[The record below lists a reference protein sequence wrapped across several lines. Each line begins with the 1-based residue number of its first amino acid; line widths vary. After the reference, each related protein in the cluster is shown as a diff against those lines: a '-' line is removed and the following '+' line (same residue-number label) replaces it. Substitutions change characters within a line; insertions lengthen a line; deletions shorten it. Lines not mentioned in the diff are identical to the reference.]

1 LQQPQS
7 SGDATGSNQIST
19 VFSDSLGRTL
29 RNAAHLREHA
39 HMAEAPTAAPI
50 TIVTGSN
57 RGIGRSIAT
66 GLANDGHR
74 LVLTARDDQ
83 RLQSVATELRANGA
97 TVATIAA
104 DLRTEGSVERVLAFT
119 EQTFGKPDVIV
130 SNAGTA
136 PSDKVENTTTEM
148 MQDAFDLHVA
158 VPLAFARHSAKDMK
172 SRGSGCLLHLASSAG
187 LRGYPFTSAY
197 TAAKHGMVGLTRA
210 LHAEL
215 NHKGIQVY
223 GVCPGFVDTDIT
235 RSAAA
240 AVAAKGRTSATDAL
254 ALMGAQNN
262 IGRMHTS
269 DEVAAAVCM
278 LLRDRPAGC
287 IYGLDQEPAAF
298 LE

>member
-1 LQQPQS
+1 
-7 SGDATGSNQIST
+7 
-19 VFSDSLGRTL
+19 
-29 RNAAHLREHA
+29 
-39 HMAEAPTAAPI
+39 MAEAPTAAPI

-83 RLQSVATELRANGA
+83 RLQSVATELRALGA

-104 DLRTEGSVERVLAFT
+104 DLRAEGSVERVLAFT

-287 IYGLDQEPAAF
+287 IYALDQEPAAF

>member
-1 LQQPQS
+1 MP
-7 SGDATGSNQIST
+7 
-19 VFSDSLGRTL
+19 
-29 RNAAHLREHA
+29 
-39 HMAEAPTAAPI
+39 EAPNAAPI
-50 TIVTGSN
+50 TIVTGGN
-57 RGIGRSIAT
+57 RGIGRAIAA

-74 LVLTARDDQ
+74 LVLTARDEELLA
-83 RLQSVATELRANGA
+83 RVAGELRDGGA
-97 TVATIAA
+97 TVATVAA
-104 DLRTEGSVERVLAFT
+104 DLRAESSVERVLDFT

-148 MQDAFDLHVA
+148 MQTTFDLHVS
-158 VPLAFARHSAKDMK
+158 VPLAFARLCAADMK
-172 SRGSGCLLHLASSAG
+172 QRGSGCLLHLASTAG

-215 NHKGIQVY
+215 RKKGIDVY

-235 RSAAA
+235 RAAA
-240 AVAAKGRTSATDAL
+240 EAVAAKGKTSAADAL
-254 ALMGAQNN
+254 AMMGAQND

-278 LLRDRPAGC
+278 LLRDRPEGC
-287 IYGLDQEPAAF
+287 LYVLDRDPAAF
-298 LE
+298 IE

>member
-1 LQQPQS
+1 
-7 SGDATGSNQIST
+7 
-19 VFSDSLGRTL
+19 
-29 RNAAHLREHA
+29 
-39 HMAEAPTAAPI
+39 MAVPPTAAPI

-74 LVLTARDDQ
+74 LVLTARDEQ
-83 RLQSVATELRANGA
+83 RLASVADELRGDGA
-97 TVATIAA
+97 TLVTIAA
-104 DLRTEGSVERVLAFT
+104 DLGAPGSVERVLAFT
-119 EQTFGKPDVIV
+119 EQSFGKPDVIV

-148 MQDAFDLHVA
+148 LQAAFDLHVA
-158 VPLAFARHSAKDMK
+158 VPLAFARHCVKDMK
-172 SRGSGCLLHLASSAG
+172 ARGSGCLLHLASSAG

-215 NHKGIQVY
+215 THKGIQVY

-240 AVAAKGRTSATDAL
+240 AVAAKGKTSAADAL

-278 LLRDRPAGC
+278 LLRDRPDGC
-287 IYGLDQEPAAF
+287 IYDLDREPAAF
-298 LE
+298 LS

>member
-1 LQQPQS
+1 
-7 SGDATGSNQIST
+7 
-19 VFSDSLGRTL
+19 
-29 RNAAHLREHA
+29 
-39 HMAEAPTAAPI
+39 MAEAPTAAPI
-50 TIVTGSN
+50 TIVTGGN

-74 LVLTARDDQ
+74 LVLTARDEQ
-83 RLQSVATELRANGA
+83 RLESVAQELRDDGA
-97 TVATIAA
+97 TVATIVA
-104 DLRTEGSVERVLAFT
+104 DLRAEGSVERVLAFT
-119 EQTFGKPDVIV
+119 EETFGKVDVVV

-148 MQDAFDLHVA
+148 MQDAFDLHVS
-158 VPLAFARHSAKDMK
+158 VPLAFARHTAKDMK
-172 SRGSGCLLHLASSAG
+172 ARGSGCLLHLASSAG

-210 LHAEL
+210 LFAEL

-235 RSAAA
+235 RAAA
-240 AVAAKGRTSATDAL
+240 DAVAAKGKTSAADAH
-254 ALMGAQNN
+254 AMMGAQNN
-262 IGRMHTS
+262 IGRMHTT

-287 IYGLDQEPAAF
+287 IYDLDREPAAF
-298 LE
+298 RE

>member
-1 LQQPQS
+1 
-7 SGDATGSNQIST
+7 
-19 VFSDSLGRTL
+19 
-29 RNAAHLREHA
+29 
-39 HMAEAPTAAPI
+39 MAEAPIAAPI

-83 RLQSVATELRANGA
+83 RLQSVATELRATGA

-104 DLRTEGSVERVLAFT
+104 DLRSDGSVEQLLSFT
-119 EQTFGKPDVIV
+119 EQTFGKPDVII

-148 MQDAFDLHVA
+148 MQDAFDLHVS
-158 VPLAFARHSAKDMK
+158 VPLAFARHNAKDMK

-187 LRGYPFTSAY
+187 LIGYPFTSAY

-215 NHKGIQVY
+215 SHKGIQVY

-240 AVAAKGRTSATDAL
+240 AVAAKGKTSAADAL

-269 DEVAAAVCM
+269 DEVAEAVCM

-287 IYGLDQEPAAF
+287 IYALDREPAAF
-298 LE
+298 IK